1 MKPSD
6 QEVYDMLERVV
17 AFCLKLEEF
26 DSDAE
31 RHIRNKLQASR
42 DEGSFSEG
50 DWIDKNS
57 FLVCAQV
64 LSKIFIEDAITI
76 RVDASDMMGGIARHS
91 GQ

>member
-17 AFCLKLEEF
+17 AFCLKIEEF
-26 DSDAE
+26 NSDAE
-31 RHIRNKLQASR
+31 RHIYDKIQASR
-42 DEGSFSEG
+42 DDGSFSEG

-57 FLVCAQV
+57 FLVSANV
-64 LSKIFIEDAITI
+64 FAKVFVDDAISI

-91 GQ
+91 AM